1 LRKAFY
7 LGVLLLPTVLVAPG
21 CTFLPRNG
29 PDSIDITAPV
39 ASSIPYALVKVSP
52 GVVAV
57 LEHAEPRGLAGTF
70 HDLRT
75 PSQILFGVGDV
86 VGVSVFE
93 AAAGGLYIPAEAGIR
108 PGNFVTLPEQI
119 VDNNG
124 NITVPYAGVVKAT
137 GRTNVQIQD
146 EILERIKNRAID
158 PQVVV
163 TPVQQR
169 SSLVSVLGEVNLPVR
184 YPAAYSGAQDRVTD
198 ALTRAGGIR
207 GQGYETWVMLERGRQ
222 RATVPFENLVMHP
235 ANNIYVQPGDR
246 IYVYREQQKF
256 MAFGATGLPQAGGQ
270 QGEFN
275 FDAWRISLAEAVAKA
290 GGLLDLQ
297 ADPGS
302 VFLYRREPRDV
313 ALHLGVDCARFE
325 GETIP
330 IIYSI
335 SFQDPGG
342 YFLAT
347 KIQMRNQDVIFA
359 ANAPSVEISKFL
371 FFINNV
377 VGTGSNIALGIQYGV
392 GAKNALTIPPTT
404 STTVVASPTPVVTAP
419 AH

>member
-1 LRKAFY
+1 LRRAFT
-7 LGVLLLPTVLVAPG
+7 LGVLLVPALLFASG
-21 CTFLPRNG
+21 CTFLPRSG
-29 PDSIDITAPV
+29 PDSIDITSPV
-39 ASSIPYALVKVSP
+39 TSTVPYALVKLTP
-52 GVVAV
+52 GVVAI
-57 LEHAEPRGLAGTF
+57 LEQAEPKGLAGTF
-70 HDLRT
+70 QDHRA

-93 AAAGGLYIPAEAGIR
+93 AAAGGLFIPAEASVR

-124 NITVPYAGVVKAT
+124 NITVPYAGVVKAA
-137 GRTNVQIQD
+137 GRTNVQIQE
-146 EILERIKNRAID
+146 EILEHIKNRAIE

-184 YPAAYSGAQDRVTD
+184 YPAAFSGAQDRVTD
-198 ALTRAGGIR
+198 ALTRAGGIK
-207 GQGYETWVMLERGRQ
+207 GQGFETWVMLERGRR
-222 RATVPFENLVMHP
+222 RATVPFENLVMNP
-235 ANNIYVQPGDR
+235 SNNIYVQPGDR

-256 MAFGATGLPQAGGQ
+256 IAFGATGLPQAGGQ

-275 FDAWRISLAEAVAKA
+275 FDAWRISLAEAIAKC

-302 VFLYRREPRDV
+302 VFLYRREPREV
-313 ALHLGVDCARFE
+313 AVRLGVDVSRFE
-325 GETIP
+325 GEIIP

-342 YFLAT
+342 YFIAT
-347 KIQMRNQDVIFA
+347 KVQMRNQDVIFA
-359 ANAPSVEISKFL
+359 ANAPAVEVGKFL
-371 FFINNV
+371 QFLNLV

-404 STTVVASPTPVVTAP
+404 STTVVATPTPVTTVTP
-419 AH
+419 H